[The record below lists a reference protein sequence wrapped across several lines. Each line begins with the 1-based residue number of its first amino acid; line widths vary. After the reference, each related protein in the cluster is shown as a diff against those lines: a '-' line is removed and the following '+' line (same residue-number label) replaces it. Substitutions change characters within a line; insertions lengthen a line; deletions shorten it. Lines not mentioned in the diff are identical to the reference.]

1 MAETPQGSGIRRWI
15 RAVGAE
21 RHRRWMAFWVLG
33 ILVLLLWDA
42 VFLNP
47 LSFDDLRAAFMH
59 SLVAGAI
66 AVGVAFVLGWGV
78 GVGGYF
84 LQRRGGRVSAVILS
98 FLVDL
103 HRSIPQIVGIMF
115 GYILLTRFIISGTLQ
130 SPVWQLILTAVIIG
144 FFMFPEVSDLI
155 RERIEYYRRLDFYPA
170 MLCCGI
176 PEWRIVNREILRRNS
191 IAHLIHKAVAL
202 FGAAIF
208 LQCSIDFILSVGLS
222 SDVSATNFPTTL
234 GSLLARLDSKQDILA
249 IGTLFAD
256 PGYLPNLFVRHLQ
269 GISVALMI
277 VFTLIA
283 SFQIANGLVRRY
295 KL

>member
-1 MAETPQGSGIRRWI
+1 MAETPQGNGMRRWL
-15 RAVGAE
+15 RTLATE
-21 RHRRWMAFWVLG
+21 RYRRWLTIWVGG
-33 ILVLLLWDA
+33 ITLLLFWDA
-42 VFLNP
+42 LFLNP
-47 LSFDDLRAAFMH
+47 LSFDDLRAAFLN
-59 SLVAGAI
+59 SLVAGSI
-66 AVGVAFVLGWGV
+66 AVGIAFILGWAV

-84 LQRRGGRVSAVILS
+84 LDKRKVRLPAIGLS

-103 HRSIPQIVGIMF
+103 QRSIPQIVGIMF
-115 GYILLTRFIISGTLQ
+115 GYVLLTRFIISGTLQ
-130 SPVWQLILTAVIIG
+130 SPFLQLTLTAAIIG

-176 PEWRIVNREILRRNS
+176 PEWRIVNSEILRRNS

-208 LQCSIDFILSVGLS
+208 LQCSVDFILSVGLS
-222 SDVSATNFPTTL
+222 NDVSATNFPTTL

-249 IGTLFAD
+249 IGTLLVD
-256 PGYLPNLFVRHLQ
+256 PRYLPNLFIRHLQ
-269 GISVALMI
+269 GMSVAMMI

-283 SFQIANGLVRRY
+283 TFQIANGLVRRY